1 MENKMEKEKELV
13 EKELSQL
20 MEKTLMMEDEIY
32 NLENY
37 GQ

>member
-1 MENKMEKEKELV
+1 MEKEKELV